1 MFTELDIFIG
11 KFKQIWKSGQSAHLH
26 IETNDGQAW
35 VGLRVHLG
43 QAPGPLHQGPHQ
55 QVRRRTRDGPSC
67 QRRRAKRAAER
78 EAGKA
83 TNTEEVSE
91 GERTFCEDVEA
102 VEASNAFAAEKV
114 EEMNLAEQVKEIF
127 PCDICDFC
135 SNWENGLA
143 IHMPRKHAKID
154 QLDGSSSIKEESDE
168 NDVYAATIRYWKEGI
183 LGTVF
188 QSFLDATKVIEE
200 SDLSDKFKD
209 VEKAKVLEARKQAFG
224 SDFVHFPPWRK
235 K

>member
-1 MFTELDIFIG
+1 M
-11 KFKQIWKSGQSAHLH
+11 
-26 IETNDGQAW
+26 
-35 VGLRVHLG
+35 
-43 QAPGPLHQGPHQ
+43 
-55 QVRRRTRDGPSC
+55 
-67 QRRRAKRAAER
+67 
-78 EAGKA
+78 
-83 TNTEEVSE
+83 SE

-127 PCDICDFC
+127 CCDICDFC

-143 IHMPRKHAKID
+143 IHMTRKHAKID